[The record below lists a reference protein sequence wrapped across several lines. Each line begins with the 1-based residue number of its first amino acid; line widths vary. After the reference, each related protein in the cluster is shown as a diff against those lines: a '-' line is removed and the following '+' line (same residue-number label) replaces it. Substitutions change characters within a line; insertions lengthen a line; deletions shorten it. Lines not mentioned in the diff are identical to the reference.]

1 MSFLDHR
8 GFRLGFAVVALS
20 TAFAGEALRYSISW
34 YGFIAVALAITIV
47 AALIVAREHKR
58 GTWAWRSLP
67 YPLIA
72 FLALAT
78 LSITWSFYPS
88 ATLLGLGATWAA
100 AIVGLGLAVSLSW
113 ADFLTALGRALR
125 IVLGASFVF
134 ELVVSLFIRGRLL
147 PLFAPPG
154 IDYSKIESVPSMLYW
169 SRNLLLEGGKIQGIM
184 GNSSLLGFVALLAL
198 IVFSIQWGAR
208 TTGRITTLLWMSLA
222 LVAIV
227 LTKSATII
235 IAVVVL
241 AVIIATVVLLRRVR
255 RTHRK
260 WVWIGLGAVIAATA
274 AASIAIPATLLATLG
289 KSPDLT
295 ERLGIWENVTH
306 LAVQRPGFGWGW
318 VSYWVPWVAPFDSL
332 VVNSGVRQLH
342 AHNAWLDVFLQLGMV
357 GDVVFAALVV
367 STAMRSILFAADHPV
382 GPRGEKLA
390 FTVQSYLAVLVIFA
404 LLVQT
409 IAESRILVEYG
420 IVLLV
425 FLAVKTKATQSM
437 TAAP

>member
-1 MSFLDHR
+1 MLFLDRR

-20 TAFAGEALRYSISW
+20 VAFAGEALRYSISW
-34 YGFIAVALAITIV
+34 YGYLAVALALTVI

-58 GTWAWRSLP
+58 GTWAWSTLP
-67 YPLIA
+67 YPLLA

-78 LSITWSFYPS
+78 LSVTWSFYPS

-100 AIVGLGLAVSLSW
+100 AIVGLGLAVALSW
-113 ADFLTALGRALR
+113 TDFLTALGRSLR
-125 IVLGASFVF
+125 IVLGASFIF

-154 IDYSKIESVPSMLYW
+154 IDYSTIEAVPSMLYW
-169 SRNLLLEGGKIQGIM
+169 SRNLLLEGGRIQGIM

-198 IVFSIQWGAR
+198 IVFGIQLGAR
-208 TTGRITTLLWMSLA
+208 TTGRFRTLLWMSLA

-227 LTKSATII
+227 LTKSATIY
-235 IAVVVL
+235 IATVVL
-241 AVIIATVVLLRRVR
+241 AVIIATVMLLRRVR
-255 RTHRK
+255 RRNRK
-260 WVWIGLGAVIAATA
+260 WVWAGLGAVIAATT
-274 AASIAIPATLLATLG
+274 AASIAIPTVLLATLG

-342 AHNAWLDVFLQLGMV
+342 AHNAWLDIFLQLGIV
-357 GDVVFAALVV
+357 GLVVFGALVV
-367 STAMRSILFAADHPV
+367 STAMRSILLASDHPV
-382 GPRGEKLA
+382 GPRGEALA

-425 FLAVKTKATQSM
+425 FFAVKTKITQSM
-437 TAAP
+437 PAAP